1 LTERTIRDVDASVL
15 SVYELVVRVTVY
27 GLVVRGVYDSGL
39 MMGFPLGALLLNLTV
54 N

>member
-1 LTERTIRDVDASVL
+1 MDASVL
-15 SVYELVVRVTVY
+15 SVYGLVMRVTVC

-39 MMGFPLGALLLNLTV
+39 MTGFPLEALLLYLTV